1 MRLLTAIRRAVREAA
16 ADARCGKTPAV
27 FSEADLGEALKA
39 LSVKGAAR
47 ARLNA
52 NLHARL
58 AQKAQG
64 DEGARFSGKIDQ
76 RFDWSKLREWLK
88 ANLPWILRILFAIL
102 PFILDKRETEL

>member
-1 MRLLTAIRRAVREAA
+1 MRLITAIRRAVHEAA
-16 ADARCGKTPAV
+16 KDGSL
-27 FSEADLGEALKA
+27 SEAKRAEALAA
-39 LSVKGAAR
+39 LAVKGVARTRLVAA
-47 ARLNA
+47 
-52 NLHARL
+52 LHVRL

-64 DEGARFSGKIDQ
+64 DEGARLSGKIDQ